1 MLLVNPVDAQL
12 PSPKADSSETQ
23 TFSYNLNGYSILYG
37 INNNSSGYLIAI
49 YVMDNPPLEIS
60 FTEQLPNGTETR
72 VTKPIAYGMTIPS
85 TSYPTDISFKL
96 STNEP
101 AATKPSVPEFTV
113 KYVDRSY
120 DTQPTYSVDQYT
132 GQKVVTEPSQHIDNR
147 TIEITIQNQPFTPF
161 TDISGNTINL
171 LYSVRYKG
179 SFGVEWVAMF
189 GERAAWAGVY
199 DPYATWGYPTQD
211 YSSQSTTIV
220 FKLPWNIV
228 DGCMDI
234 QVEALEGYTSK
245 VANESV
251 GGALWAVYEYP
262 FFGEESGWSSTQTL
276 NLANGSVTNSTP
288 NPTVPVMPTTTPTST
303 LMPTNSNING
313 NSADS
318 FGAPLSTYLIVIAVV
333 VVLGVAL
340 VVLFLRRRSRVQ
352 KV

>member
-1 MLLVNPVDAQL
+1 
-12 PSPKADSSETQ
+12 
-23 TFSYNLNGYSILYG
+23 
-37 INNNSSGYLIAI
+37 
-49 YVMDNPPLEIS
+49 
-60 FTEQLPNGTETR
+60 
-72 VTKPIAYGMTIPS
+72 
-85 TSYPTDISFKL
+85 
-96 STNEP
+96 
-101 AATKPSVPEFTV
+101 
-113 KYVDRSY
+113 
-120 DTQPTYSVDQYT
+120 
-132 GQKVVTEPSQHIDNR
+132 
-147 TIEITIQNQPFTPF
+147 
-161 TDISGNTINL
+161 
-171 LYSVRYKG
+171 
-179 SFGVEWVAMF
+179 
-189 GERAAWAGVY
+189 
-199 DPYATWGYPTQD
+199 
-211 YSSQSTTIV
+211 
-220 FKLPWNIV
+220 
-228 DGCMDI
+228 MDI